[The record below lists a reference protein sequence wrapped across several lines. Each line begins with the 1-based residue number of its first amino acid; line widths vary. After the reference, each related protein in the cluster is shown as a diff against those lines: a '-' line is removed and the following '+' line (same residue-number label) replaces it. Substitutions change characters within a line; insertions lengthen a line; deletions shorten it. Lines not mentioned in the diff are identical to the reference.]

1 MAIKFTGKDQPLAAP
16 VANKAPV
23 KRIDREPAV
32 VAARDEAPDGTD
44 LFDPEPKAPATKRK
58 NGFRR

>member
-1 MAIKFTGKDQPLAAP
+1 MAIKFTGKDQPTSATAAH
-16 VANKAPV
+16 KAPV
-23 KRIDREPAV
+23 KKIDSEPAV